1 MSAANKSIKVL
12 TKMIE
17 QCANENHPRFGWIK
31 HQEVRALD
39 ELVYSVDADV
49 ELKLE
54 FWGAV
59 VDYNSK
65 MVTHGK
71 Y

>member
-1 MSAANKSIKVL
+1 MSATNKSIKVL
-12 TKMIE
+12 TKMVE
-17 QCANENHPRFGWIK
+17 QCANEDHPRFGNLK

-49 ELKLE
+49 ELKLG
-54 FWGAV
+54 FWAAV

-71 Y
+71 F